1 MAMGLLPSEAAK
13 VAQHL
18 GCDRPLA
25 CNYQALFWCLA
36 LYVEQGD
43 DNKEDTVVADCLK
56 CWGA

>member
-25 CNYQALFWCLA
+25 CSYQALFWCLA

-43 DNKEDTVVADCLK
+43 DNKEDTVMAV
-56 CWGA
+56 